1 MWFVVFLWSL
11 RTSASVHSG
20 GAEGLPDNCLTDVG
34 GNEEG
39 DTRAKT
45 VALLE
50 ELIQQQNNQTCHKQL
65 ETETE
70 CRSKNEA
77 TQKGFN
83 KHKDK
88 FKLKSTWMMMSRHI
102 PAPISEGSPYMPVI
116 TYTIACPMVMIIP
129 NTADRQKGGQKLCQC
144 TIECVGQSGHTKML
158 SKPSETGK
166 VRRRPTFLSSIE
178 QGSVLGGVSHFND
191 FGTSQQLHDKP

>member
-1 MWFVVFLWSL
+1 MWFAVFLWSL

-50 ELIQQQNNQTCHKQL
+50 ELIQQQNNQTCHKEL

-70 CRSKNEA
+70 CRSKNKA
-77 TQKGFN
+77 TRRDSTRTKIGFN
-83 KHKDK
+83 
-88 FKLKSTWMMMSRHI
+88 SNQ
-102 PAPISEGSPYMPVI
+102 PG
-116 TYTIACPMVMIIP
+116 
-129 NTADRQKGGQKLCQC
+129 
-144 TIECVGQSGHTKML
+144 
-158 SKPSETGK
+158 
-166 VRRRPTFLSSIE
+166 
-178 QGSVLGGVSHFND
+178 
-191 FGTSQQLHDKP
+191 

>member
-1 MWFVVFLWSL
+1 MEADVGLLSWKQMWFVVFLWRF

-65 ETETE
+65 ETETYE
-70 CRSKNEA
+70 WVE
-77 TQKGFN
+77 T
-83 KHKDK
+83 
-88 FKLKSTWMMMSRHI
+88 KLPKQ
-102 PAPISEGSPYMPVI
+102 E
-116 TYTIACPMVMIIP
+116 
-129 NTADRQKGGQKLCQC
+129 
-144 TIECVGQSGHTKML
+144 
-158 SKPSETGK
+158 
-166 VRRRPTFLSSIE
+166 
-178 QGSVLGGVSHFND
+178 
-191 FGTSQQLHDKP
+191 